1 MTEAIDAVNVWV
13 ESSDLA
19 EIVVAL
25 QTDFLKA
32 LWRRLP
38 APIRTI
44 VTWVFEPTALF
55 RGLRTLFKLLPQRH
69 QAGIYTWIQPTGF
82 HHCLSYLANYRW
94 THRPEHFAPSILSLR
109 DEYWQGD
116 EQRKSE
122 LSDRFVHLVEAFVLR
137 NGVKKTTSFS
147 RHTGI
152 LSRILPALKLPGEPI
167 TVLDI
172 PSSIGIASLA
182 NYDALSTRWPIGT
195 YVLGDLCFEIV
206 YDGDRECVFDGEG
219 DLLQVRGWRGFFSV
233 YRPAFSSGRWAFLST
248 LFLLPLHLRS
258 WYTKRKYK
266 FVANDAGTPI
276 LVVHPEVEKRVRDG
290 IFHLRKTDVF
300 STVEG
305 KYDLILS
312 FNLLAT
318 RYFPQERIEIGIA
331 NLSNALREGGALVV
345 GLDDSYRVFQKMS
358 GQLVLVENVGEL

>member
-1 MTEAIDAVNVWV
+1 MTEVLDAVSLLA
-13 ESSDLA
+13 EGSDLA
-19 EIVVAL
+19 EIVVVL
-25 QTDFLKA
+25 RTDFLKA

-55 RGLRTLFKLLPQRH
+55 TGLRTLFKRLPQRH
-69 QAGIYTWIQPTGF
+69 QAGIYAWIQPTGF
-82 HHCLSYLANYRW
+82 HHCLNYLANYRW
-94 THRPEHFAPSILSLR
+94 THRPEHFAASIPSLR
-109 DEYWQGD
+109 DEYWQAD
-116 EQRKSE
+116 EQRKTE

-137 NGVKKTTSFS
+137 NGVKKTTIFS
-147 RHTGI
+147 RHAGI
-152 LSRILPALKLPGEPI
+152 LSRILPTLKLNGEPI

-182 NYDALSTRWPIGT
+182 NYDVLSTRWPIGT
-195 YVLGDLCFEIV
+195 YTLGDLCFEIV
-206 YDGDRECVFDGEG
+206 YDRDRECVFDDGG

-233 YRPAFSSGRWAFLST
+233 YRPAFSSSRWAILST

-276 LVVHPEVEKRVRDG
+276 LVVHPEVEKRVKDG
-290 IFHLRKTDVF
+290 IFYLRKTDIF

-318 RYFPQERIEIGIA
+318 RCFPQEQIEIGIA

-345 GLDDSYRVFQKMS
+345 GLDDAYRVFQKAS
-358 GQLVLVENVGEL
+358 GQLVLMDSVGEL